1 MKNPCPQ
8 AAVAYCAAGLSVLPW
23 AYSAAGEKLPTRTSK
38 GLAPLTQQE
47 VVEHY
52 KTRPDDNVGVHT
64 GEISGLVIVDLDN
77 EDAIRWATSFLP
89 DTAWKVQ
96 TGRGQQWGYKHP
108 GHQVKNVRD
117 AFGVKPSGK
126 SIQPGPQVDVR
137 GDGGYVA
144 MPPSLHANGNR
155 YQWLSPGGVMP
166 KVADLRTYN
175 AAWLPSRNSTFAC
188 EIDLNDGLIGDFTGA
203 QMWLGEQPPCVSG
216 QGGQSQI
223 FTVCCALLRDFALS
237 WDQTWQLLCEY
248 NKRCLPPWSRSELAH
263 HMTGAVKRGTTPRG
277 LRSVPYA
284 ARELQ
289 SLEKVFDGV
298 FRRRETRTDSTPQ
311 QSTADTT
318 ELVEASAPAG
328 SRSVSHILEAQTSP
342 EFFDLLAAEAAFNPG
357 AVFEPLVLDRIA
369 SVMQQDRPLFVNFQ
383 AQVRKY
389 VSKAEMLAAVKQ
401 RGKDRRQTYM
411 SKLAGS
417 ADLSAPVER
426 ARVLLNGDD
435 RIVRDNVL
443 QALKTSKSVFVSSYK
458 LAYVDTSAKM
468 AVLSGGS
475 LRNAVVDLCDIVA
488 PLPRDD
494 GSVGSKPASLPSPVL
509 QMLEDLLPDQLQGL
523 RVVKQIVR
531 TPFLTP
537 SGQLITT
544 PGYNEETGTL
554 LLDCPELDVDAFP
567 TTEAAVEYLRDLF
580 SDFPFRGEAEFAN
593 YLGALLTPML
603 RHAYSG
609 ATPWLLIEANTP
621 GAGKSLLAKCIQLIY
636 GYPANTA
643 VLPTEE
649 VSIEKAMLSILSEAR
664 PVVLFDNVK
673 ALVDSPTLE
682 AVATASEEYSGRLLG
697 KSEVRTCPVKQLF
710 IVTSNNARISIDGA
724 RRFLRVR
731 LRKDHL
737 TVAVKDAKKF
747 RIPDLEG
754 YIRDN
759 RGLIVSALVRTV
771 MSWVSDSMMVN
782 SNTIIIPSFEPFSKT
797 VGACVHHAGLSEW
810 ASNAVEVSQTM
821 QSLDEWVPFAF
832 ELWTKHKDNKLTAR
846 QLYDFVIGKGLLGF
860 TLSMAKDEHSK
871 VSMLGVRLHE
881 RRDTPI
887 GEFVLLSEYDKR
899 RRTNIYWVEPQPG
912 VNLEEEDAPPTPP
925 PSKKVVH

>member
-8 AAVAYCAAGLSVLPW
+8 VAVAYCEAGLSVLPW
-23 AYSAAGEKLPTRTSK
+23 AYNAAGEKLPTRLSK
-38 GLAPLTQQE
+38 DVANMTVSE
-47 VVEHY
+47 VIQHY
-52 KTRPDDNVGVHT
+52 KSNPEDNVGIRT
-64 GEISGLVIVDLDN
+64 GAISGVIVVDLDN
-77 EDAIRWATSFLP
+77 PDALRWATSFLP
-89 DTAWKVQ
+89 DTAWKSQ
-96 TGRGQQWGYKHP
+96 TGRGQQWGYRAP
-108 GHQVKNVRD
+108 DFSVKNIRD
-117 AFGVKPSGK
+117 AFGVKPPGK
-126 SIQPGPQVDVR
+126 PVLPGPQVDVR

-144 MPPSLHANGNR
+144 MPPSMHASGRR
-155 YQWLSPGGVMP
+155 YQWLTPDGKMP
-166 KVADLRTYN
+166 RVADLPTYN
-175 AAWLPSRNSTFAC
+175 PAWLPSRNTAFIC
-188 EIDLNDGLIGDFTGA
+188 EIDLDDGLVGDFGGA
-203 QMWLGEQPPCVSG
+203 QMWLGDQPPCISG

-237 WDQTWQLLCEY
+237 WEQTWQLLCEY
-248 NKRCLPPWSRSELAH
+248 NKRCLPPWSSSELAH
-263 HMTGAVKRGTTPRG
+263 HMEGAVKRGTTPRG
-277 LRSVPYA
+277 LRTVPYA
-284 ARELQ
+284 PKELQ
-289 SLEKVFDGV
+289 VLEQSMSGL
-298 FRRRETRTDSTPQ
+298 FRRATPKEPAVAPTPQ
-311 QSTADTT
+311 EPAATD
-318 ELVEASAPAG
+318 EEAPAPA
-328 SRSVSHILEAQTSP
+328 SRSITHILQAQTSG
-342 EFFDLLAAEAAFNPG
+342 EFLDLLAAEAAFNPG
-357 AVFEPLVLDRIA
+357 AVFEALVLDRVAAIV
-369 SVMQQDRPLFVNFQ
+369 SQDRPLFVNFQ

-389 VSKAEMLAAVKQ
+389 VSKAELLAAIKQ
-401 RGKDRRQTYM
+401 RSKDKRQALM
-411 SKLAGS
+411 SRMGTDAAHTEAL
-417 ADLSAPVER
+417 ER
-426 ARVLLNGDD
+426 TRIFLNGDD

-443 QALKTSKSVFVSSYK
+443 QALKASKTVFVSSYK
-458 LAYVDTSAKM
+458 LSYVDTSAKM
-468 AVLSGGS
+468 AILSGGS

-494 GSVGSKPASLPSPVL
+494 GTVGSKPASLPSTVL

-537 SGQLITT
+537 TGKLVTA

-554 LLDCPELDVDAFP
+554 LLDCPDLDVDAFP

-580 SDFPFRGEAEFAN
+580 HDFPFRGEAEFAN

-649 VSIEKAMLSILSEAR
+649 LSIEKAMLSILSEAR

-673 ALVDSPTLE
+673 SLVDSPTLE

-697 KSEVRTCPVKQLF
+697 KSEVKTCPVRQLF

-737 TVAVKDAKKF
+737 TIAVKDAKKF

-754 YIRDN
+754 FIRDN
-759 RGLIVSALVRTV
+759 RGTIVSALVRIV
-771 MSWVSDSMMVN
+771 MSWVSDQMVVA
-782 SNTIIIPSFEPFSKT
+782 SDVIVIPSFEPFSKT
-797 VGACVHHAGLSEW
+797 VGACVHHAGLKEW
-810 ASNAVEVSQTM
+810 ACNAAEVSQTM

-887 GEFVLLSEYDKR
+887 GEFVLLCEFDKR
-899 RRTNIYWVEPQPG
+899 RRTNVYWVEPQPG
-912 VNLEEEDAPPTPP
+912 VVLDEPAPPSPP
-925 PSKKVVH
+925 PIKKVVH